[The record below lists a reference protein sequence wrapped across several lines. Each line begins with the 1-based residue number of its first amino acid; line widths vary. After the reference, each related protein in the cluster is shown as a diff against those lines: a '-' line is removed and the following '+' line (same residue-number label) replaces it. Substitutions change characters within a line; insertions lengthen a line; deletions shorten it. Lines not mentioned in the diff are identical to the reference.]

1 MKFDFKNID
10 LSNYNICPLCN
21 KNNNDC
27 LCNDKYYCPCNIKA
41 KNCKL
46 LDESCLYYKYLK
58 INKNCK
64 CKLKEE

>member
-21 KNNNDC
+21 KNNNNC
-27 LCNDKYYCPCNIKA
+27 LCNDEYYCPCNIKA

-46 LDESCLYYKYLK
+46 L
-58 INKNCK
+58 
-64 CKLKEE
+64 